1 MAVLLVKRAV
11 CIGLSAVLK
20 QTVDPMTSSNAEV
33 EDVEKPPSPAMLLL
47 SVLVLLLLL
56 FETLADENKAGVI
69 C

>member
-1 MAVLLVKRAV
+1 
-11 CIGLSAVLK
+11 
-20 QTVDPMTSSNAEV
+20 MTSSNAEV

-56 FETLADENKAGVI
+56 FETLADGNKAGVI